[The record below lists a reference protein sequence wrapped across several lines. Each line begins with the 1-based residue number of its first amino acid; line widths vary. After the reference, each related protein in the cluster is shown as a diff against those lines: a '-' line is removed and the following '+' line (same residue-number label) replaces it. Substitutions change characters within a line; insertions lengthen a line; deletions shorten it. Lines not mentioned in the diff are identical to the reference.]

1 MQNFL
6 LYIIAIFFVIGAIDY
21 IMGNKLKLGHLFSNG
36 LKTMGP
42 LAISM
47 VGILSLTPLFSN
59 LINTYLSPFM
69 TKLSLDPS
77 ICSSCF
83 IAVDMGAY
91 NLSLKIAQSSSF
103 IKFSGILVSSI
114 LGCTLSFTL
123 PLSLGMIKEKDMNLL
138 AKGMLCGLITCP
150 IGLFIGGLLLKIE
163 FSILLLNLMPIIIL
177 SVILSV
183 FIIFKQDMC
192 IAVFKIFG
200 KLIVTINIIGLIL
213 QSINSIAGIQIIDNL
228 MDLKEVL
235 YIVGKIAIF
244 LGGAY
249 VMLECIQRVFK
260 KQLAKLSTKFNIG
273 VNSITALIGSLASAI
288 VVFSDFD
295 NLDDKGKI
303 LCSAFS
309 VGGAYVLGG
318 QLGFVASVDT
328 SIISIY
334 IITKLISGIAAI
346 VLSSIIH
353 KHNS

>member
-1 MQNFL
+1 MQNLL
-6 LYIIAIFFVIGAIDY
+6 LYIVAIFFVIGAVDY
-21 IMGNKLKLGHLFSNG
+21 ILGNKFSLGNFFENG
-36 LKTMGP
+36 IKTMGP

-59 LINTYLSPFM
+59 LVNTYLSPLM
-69 TKLSLDPS
+69 TKIHLDPS

-123 PLSLGMIKEKDMNLL
+123 PLSLGMIKQKDMDFL

-150 IGLFIGGLLLKIE
+150 LGLFIGGLLLKIKVSML
-163 FSILLLNLMPIIIL
+163 FLNLLPIIIL

-183 FIIFKQDMC
+183 LIIYKQNMC
-192 IAVFKIFG
+192 IEVFKAFG
-200 KLIVTINIIGLIL
+200 KLIVIISIIGLVL
-213 QSINSIAGIQIIDNL
+213 QSVNSIAGIKIIGNL

-235 YIVGKIAIF
+235 FIVGKIGIF

-249 VMLECIQRVFK
+249 VMLECIQRIFK
-260 KQLAKLSTKFNIG
+260 NQLTKLSTKFSIS

-303 LCSAFS
+303 ICSAFS
-309 VGGAYVLGG
+309 VSGAYVLGG
-318 QLGFVASVDT
+318 QLGFVASVDA

-334 IITKLISGIAAI
+334 ILTKLLSGIAAI
-346 VLSSIIH
+346 VLSAIMY
-353 KHNS
+353 KQNC